1 MDAWDPTS
9 LTWNLHKIFLEVHI
23 WGEDSEING
32 IPDKV
37 AMLHT
42 SDFVKQKAANYK
54 LINSP
59 FGHCET
65 KITWSV

>member
-1 MDAWDPTS
+1 
-9 LTWNLHKIFLEVHI
+9 
-23 WGEDSEING
+23 
-32 IPDKV
+32 
-37 AMLHT
+37 MLHT

-65 KITWSV
+65 KIT